1 MKTKI
6 TKINANGNSFVIIKN
21 QIDNNLLNKISIKKI
36 CNKYSTDGLITI
48 NHEKD
53 NKFIMNYFN
62 NDGTWET
69 LCING
74 LTCSS
79 LLLKDDLSGGT
90 LCIESND
97 ISYPI
102 EIQHNN
108 KVKIKLPA
116 PKYNLKKIKL
126 NNIQGTYINSGAKH
140 FIIEVKEWAS
150 DTQLIALAKKIRY
163 NKTIFPDGTNVN
175 FFKVLN
181 QTTIEV
187 KTYEKGIEK
196 LMKSCASGSYACAYD
211 FYINKKSDDKITIIN
226 PGGKFDITL
235 NHRTQN
241 YYILNSA
248 ILEYSD
254 TIDLSLYA

>member
-6 TKINANGNSFVIIKN
+6 TKINANGNSFIIIKN
-21 QIDNNLLNKISIKKI
+21 QRDNNLLSKISIKKI
-36 CNKYSTDGLITI
+36 CNKYSTDGLIII

-79 LLLKDDLSGGT
+79 LLLKDDLSGET

-116 PKYNLKKIKL
+116 PKYNLNSSRKK
-126 NNIQGTYINSGAKH
+126 
-140 FIIEVKEWAS
+140 
-150 DTQLIALAKKIRY
+150 
-163 NKTIFPDGTNVN
+163 
-175 FFKVLN
+175 N
-181 QTTIEV
+181 QI
-187 KTYEKGIEK
+187 
-196 LMKSCASGSYACAYD
+196 
-211 FYINKKSDDKITIIN
+211 
-226 PGGKFDITL
+226 
-235 NHRTQN
+235 
-241 YYILNSA
+241 
-248 ILEYSD
+248 
-254 TIDLSLYA
+254 

>member
-21 QIDNNLLNKISIKKI
+21 QGDNNLLSKISIKKI
-36 CNKYSTDGLITI
+36 CNNYSTDGLII
-48 NHEKD
+48 ISHKED

-79 LLLKDDLSGGT
+79 LLLKEDLSEGT
-90 LCIESND
+90 LFIESNH

-108 KVKIKLPA
+108 KVKIKLPT

-126 NNIQGTYINSGAKH
+126 NNIQGSYINSGAKH
-140 FIIEVKEWAS
+140 FIIEVKDWSS

-163 NKTIFPDGTNVN
+163 NKTIFPNGTNVN

-187 KTYEKGIEK
+187 KTYEKGVEK
-196 LMKSCASGSYACAYD
+196 LMDSCASGSYACAYD
-211 FYINKKSDDKITIIN
+211 FYTNKKDGNKITVIN
-226 PGGKFDITL
+226 PGGKFDIIL
-235 NHRTQN
+235 NHQTQN

-248 ILEYSD
+248 ILEYRE
-254 TIDLSLYA
+254 TIDLSLYP